1 MENQL
6 PKLILG
12 KDIDLSPGE
21 HIIIVKNKV
30 NGELFYS
37 SSKYEQEIS
46 GEKFIGIFKKPV
58 NKNVRINWMRK
69 DHLVYLGKGIQK
81 Q

>member
-1 MENQL
+1 MGNQL
-6 PKLILG
+6 PKLTPG
-12 KDIDLSPGE
+12 KDIDLQPGE
-21 HIIIVKNKV
+21 RISIVKNKI

-37 SSKYEQEIS
+37 SNKYEQEIS

-58 NKNVRINWMRK
+58 NKQVKINWMRR
-69 DHLVYLGKGIQK
+69 DHLISVGKGITK